1 MTGYRQR
8 VVVLGASDRPAR
20 YSHMALLSLV
30 RHGHEP
36 VPVHP
41 RLQEIAGIT
50 VYNNLDDVPGPVDT
64 VTLYVSSGRL
74 SGMIDQVLAL
84 KPQRIIAN
92 PGAESEAMRQAAEHH
107 GIEYLEA
114 CTLVMLSTGQF

>member
-1 MTGYRQR
+1 MVEKER
-8 VVVLGASDRPAR
+8 VVVLGASDKPGR
-20 YSHMALLSLV
+20 YSHMALVSLL

-41 RLQEIAGIT
+41 RLRDIEG
-50 VYNNLDDVPGPVDT
+50 VPVFNGLEDVLGPIDT
-64 VTLYVSSGRL
+64 VTLYVGPARL
-74 SGMIDQVLAL
+74 IGLVDSIVAL
-84 KPQRIIAN
+84 KPRRIIAN
-92 PGAESEAMRQAAEHH
+92 PGAESELMRQAAERH

>member
-1 MTGYRQR
+1 
-8 VVVLGASDRPAR
+8 
-20 YSHMALLSLV
+20 MALVSLL

-41 RLQEIAGIT
+41 RLRDIEG
-50 VYNNLDDVPGPVDT
+50 VPVFNGLEDVRGPIDT
-64 VTLYVSSGRL
+64 VTLYVGPARL
-74 SGMIDQVLAL
+74 IGLVDSIVAL
-84 KPQRIIAN
+84 KPRRIIAN
-92 PGAESEAMRQAAEHH
+92 PGAESELMRQAAERH